1 MTKKAS
7 VEAVLSLNISDWK
20 KGLAQ
25 AKSDASAWQQ
35 SVAAQAAP
43 PLNRV
48 GNPNADWQR
57 AMMHAQTGLP
67 LPGFL
72 QGQNAAAAPSAP
84 PIPRATLDSFGQWNH
99 LIGTASSASARMA
112 EQQQRVNQLTNQHR
126 TGLLE
131 LGHALQDATYGLRGV
146 INNVPGIVQGF
157 GGSAKLAGAGILA
170 AVGID
175 MLMAQKDAFEK
186 QHGDVMKNLS
196 YDFFGGDAP
205 TRELTSE
212 EKAQIKAEH
221 AAGDAIKR
229 QQLAEQSSQYAKF
242 LEERMQRDEES
253 RKKALES
260 FEATERL
267 KAAEGKLAMAKLQ
280 SMEGSARIEAELTE
294 TRKQEMDAAARRFA
308 LMEKFAQLDREQA
321 STAANGI
328 ADMEQQ
334 KRILESNRKK
344 VQVGIGSDK
353 LPVYDNLADPTTELE
368 IERLKNDIAAA
379 KQRVEWNKKRAETT
393 EKEKASL
400 RQFMDKESTIN
411 QMADAVTIATEKARE
426 TKDKAKKV
434 KKETG
439 EAFDILGDIAGL
451 AADVVENAARAMDQ
465 ARALKETREDATV
478 DHLRSRGRGAAA
490 DRRQRALTEER
501 RARQLQEDNPGMS
514 ADEAKRQARQERID
528 SRRGISGAQARPF
541 QGIDAFRAGRMA
553 RPEFPALLNV
563 RRAPSPSRR
572 VPAAEK
578 GGAAADP
585 AAAAVDRSTER
596 IVSKLDELKPLMQQ
610 PVADRLKPAA

>member
-1 MTKKAS
+1 MAKKAS
-7 VEAVLSLNISDWK
+7 VEAVLSLNTSDWK

-72 QGQNAAAAPSAP
+72 QARNAAPTMTAAAPGSSQNP
-84 PIPRATLDSFGQWNH
+84 GIDRQSLSSFGQYNH
-99 LIGTASSASARMA
+99 LLGTATLQSAALSREQKRLRESSQMA
-112 EQQQRVNQLTNQHR
+112 
-126 TGLLE
+126 GMGILE
-131 LGHALQDATYGLRGV
+131 ISRAFEDAQYGFRGV
-146 INNVPGIVQGF
+146 MNNLPGIVQSF
-157 GGSAKLAGAGILA
+157 GGTAGLAGAVSLA
-170 AVGID
+170 AVSVYS
-175 MLMAQKDAFEK
+175 L
-186 QHGDVMKNLS
+186 
-196 YDFFGGDAP
+196 
-205 TRELTSE
+205 TRAWTYM
-212 EKAQIKAEH
+212 
-221 AAGDAIKR
+221 
-229 QQLAEQSSQYAKF
+229 QQAMGNE
-242 LEERMQRDEES
+242 DGP
-253 RKKALES
+253 
-260 FEATERL
+260 EA
-267 KAAEGKLAMAKLQ
+267 
-280 SMEGSARIEAELTE
+280 
-294 TRKQEMDAAARRFA
+294 
-308 LMEKFAQLDREQA
+308 
-321 STAANGI
+321 
-328 ADMEQQ
+328 
-334 KRILESNRKK
+334 
-344 VQVGIGSDK
+344 
-353 LPVYDNLADPTTELE
+353 
-368 IERLKNDIAAA
+368 AAA
-379 KQRVEWNKKRAETT
+379 KQRKLAAAMRESARRASESVAAFDKAYGENLTARRQGALEYLDIEASRTQQLAEAQRDLAAAKNASLTGADRVRSESGNRLAMEEKQLRTQLDLINQKTPLIEAQVKEDTARLNKLKEQLAAMKQISEVSYDMAGRRSSRLRYQDEAGAEVLQRKIDIASNTLNRSQESRTAILRQKEEAEFHRTQILPLKKKQAEEEIKNATDAEARQRASKRKKEIAAAFDLLGDVAET
-393 EKEKASL
+393 
-400 RQFMDKESTIN
+400 
-411 QMADAVTIATEKARE
+411 MADAL
-426 TKDKAKKV
+426 KDAQ
-434 KKETG
+434 
-439 EAFDILGDIAGL
+439 EAAQKLQ
-451 AADVVENAARAMDQ
+451 DQ

-528 SRRGISGAQARPF
+528 SRRGISGAQNARPF

-553 RPEFPALLNV
+553 RPEFPALDGS